1 VARGRDQGG
10 GDPSRMKAAG
20 SVRRGETKERKGW
33 EFEIWRREIM
43 DIRGRI
49 WIEQF
54 LHDSLVKVL
63 EQGTVEKPTKTTNAR
78 GLFRP
83 RKSLT

>member
-1 VARGRDQGG
+1 
-10 GDPSRMKAAG
+10 MKAAG

-33 EFEIWRREIM
+33 EFEIRRREIM

-63 EQGTVEKPTKTTNAR
+63 EQGTV
-78 GLFRP
+78 
-83 RKSLT
+83 